1 MRTARKRCILLMTFF
16 ILFVI
21 KSSRAA
27 EPLTLVQTVPLPA
40 LREGDFDHFAVD
52 LAGHRLFLTAEQGV
66 VEVFD
71 LRTNKLIQTLTDVK
85 EPHSIVYRADIKK
98 FFVVDGGA
106 AALKIYDGDSYK
118 PLDSVK
124 LTEDADSMAYDP
136 ISKYMYIV
144 NGGRAAHTPYSL
156 ISVVDTTSAKKLA
169 DIKIETNRVEALAV
183 AKSGPRLFA
192 NLTGINAV
200 GVIDRKTHMIL
211 ATWSVAA
218 TAEQNVP
225 LAFDEADHRLLLVS
239 RKPSTLIVL
248 NSDSGKVVTTL
259 PCVDMVDD
267 IAYDPKTRRIYA
279 PGTEFVDVFQ
289 QSDADR
295 YEQIGHVVG
304 AFRAKTAI
312 LVPAMGRYYLA
323 APRHGD
329 KAAELRM
336 YKVTP

>member
-71 LRTNKLIQTLTDVK
+71 LRTNKLIQTLTDLK

-295 YEQIGHVVG
+295 YERIGYVVG

-312 LVPAMGRYYLA
+312 LVPAMGKYYLA